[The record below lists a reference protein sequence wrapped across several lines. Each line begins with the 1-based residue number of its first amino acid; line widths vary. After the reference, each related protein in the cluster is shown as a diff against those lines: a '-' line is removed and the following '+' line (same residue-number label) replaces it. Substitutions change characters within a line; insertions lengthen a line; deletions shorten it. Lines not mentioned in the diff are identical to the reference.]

1 MNRTRPVAIY
11 HEHPDWFRPL
21 FAELDRRGTR
31 YVRIDARH
39 HQYDVASKDGEFSLV
54 FNRMSP
60 SAYLRGN
67 GQGIFYTLN
76 YLAHLEQ
83 LGTRVINGS
92 RAFTVETSKALQ
104 LSLLESLRLAYPR
117 ARVINHA
124 SERSEERRVGK
135 ECRL

>member
-1 MNRTRPVAIY
+1 M
-11 HEHPDWFRPL
+11 
-21 FAELDRRGTR
+21 
-31 YVRIDARH
+31 
-39 HQYDVASKDGEFSLV
+39 SL
-54 FNRMSP
+54 

-83 LGTRVINGS
+83 LGIHVINGR

-104 LSLLESLRLAYPR
+104 LSLMESLGLLYPR

-124 SERSEERRVGK
+124 SEAPAAARTLTRQESSGQFLFPM
-135 ECRL
+135 RLSVPLR